1 MVTAVKAVP
10 PVPRR
15 TQTRAKK
22 ARDKIE
28 NMVREWRQWQGAE
41 PTVVRVNT
49 GDYLALVEMGWVR
62 DGKLSGS
69 SLEIKPG

>member
-1 MVTAVKAVP
+1 MGVGYGNGSKGS
-10 PVPRR
+10 
-15 TQTRAKK
+15 
-22 ARDKIE
+22 
-28 NMVREWRQWQGAE
+28 EWRQWQGAE